1 MTPTQLRH
9 GIAVL
14 FQHNLLFW
22 RSDEWTKVP
31 IYEANIARAYNLV
44 RTGKILEMVE
54 SSMGPPAKD
63 VMQNLFILGQT
74 RLGDLVDAYQGNIDS
89 VANAAGAADVFAD
102 EEEAKPETN
111 GGDGPVPNGTN
122 GTNGESSHPKRRDD
136 LVIKSTAHLNS
147 VICNLV
153 KADLVE
159 VLHRRTFQSPED
171 TYKEICDEVEKKHFP
186 LGVKGGKGKQE
197 YEDRVAEYLRKV
209 RGDSKTLKRR
219 LEQNGTGSAKRRKLF
234 NGHGTNGAHEE
245 ESHDMD
251 PHLDVRLPDPR
262 RRRRKNWRGM
272 RLT

>member
-1 MTPTQLRH
+1 
-9 GIAVL
+9 
-14 FQHNLLFW
+14 
-22 RSDEWTKVP
+22 
-31 IYEANIARAYNLV
+31 
-44 RTGKILEMVE
+44 
-54 SSMGPPAKD
+54 MGPPAKD

-74 RLGDLVDAYQGNIDS
+74 RLGDLVDAYQGKIDS
-89 VANAAGAADVFAD
+89 VVKAAGAANVFAD
-102 EEEAKPETN
+102 DEEAKPETN
-111 GGDGPVPNGTN
+111 GGVSAVPN

-219 LEQNGTGSAKRRKLF
+219 LEQNGAGSAKRRKLL
-234 NGHGTNGAHEE
+234 NGHGTNGVHEE

-251 PHLDVRLPDPR
+251 PHLDVRLPDPGQTPTQTS
-262 RRRRKNWRGM
+262 RGM